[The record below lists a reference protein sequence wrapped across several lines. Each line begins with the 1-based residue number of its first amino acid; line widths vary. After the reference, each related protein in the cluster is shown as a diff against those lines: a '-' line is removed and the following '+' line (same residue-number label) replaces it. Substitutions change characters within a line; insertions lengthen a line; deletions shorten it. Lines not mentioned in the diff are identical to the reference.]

1 MNLNCIFYF
10 ESIYQSFLLSYY
22 LNVLNRKGNKMLF
35 EKILYKSFYLLKIK
49 IRENPYLIFFENIE
63 KSKPVLSIKFKI
75 KTKKKNK
82 QIIIVPIYINLI
94 KQYKKVIKWLELSL
108 IIQGVKNKYFIK
120 LFYELI
126 DLYFNNESF
135 MLKKKNEN
143 YKFIVLNKFNKNYR
157 W

>member
-1 MNLNCIFYF
+1 
-10 ESIYQSFLLSYY
+10 
-22 LNVLNRKGNKMLF
+22 MLF

>member
-94 KQYKKVIKWLELSL
+94 KQYKKVIKLS
-108 IIQGVKNKYFIK
+108 
-120 LFYELI
+120 
-126 DLYFNNESF
+126 D
-135 MLKKKNEN
+135 
-143 YKFIVLNKFNKNYR
+143 
-157 W
+157 

>member
-94 KQYKKVIKWLELSL
+94 KQYKKVIK
-108 IIQGVKNKYFIK
+108 
-120 LFYELI
+120 
-126 DLYFNNESF
+126 
-135 MLKKKNEN
+135 
-143 YKFIVLNKFNKNYR
+143 
-157 W
+157 